1 MQLRSADILDAARR
15 VVNVLTNRPRV
26 WLALDHPVI
35 LAAEMLMPQRSVQR
49 SGRGMILGHH
59 HFGGQ

>member
-26 WLALDHPVI
+26 WLHWI
-35 LAAEMLMPQRSVQR
+35 TR
-49 SGRGMILGHH
+49 
-59 HFGGQ
+59 